1 MKILTVH
8 GSPDAKG
15 NSAKLL
21 NACIEG
27 MKKNK
32 DAEIESIQVYDYK
45 VEAVWKDYFGD
56 VMKKQTDKIKDDM
69 PALKKKML
77 KADIILLSSPIYW
90 YQMSGKLKLFVDRW
104 TDFIN
109 PDFTTALKGK
119 GLALLSTH
127 GGSHLMNG
135 SDYLQLAMCA
145 TADFLGMTWMG
156 AIDCRARMNDSWDD
170 GLSVEQARLFGEK
183 LSTGV
188 NLIGQKVL

>member
-1 MKILTVH
+1 MNILTVH
-8 GSPDAKG
+8 GSPDTEG

-21 NACIEG
+21 TACING
-27 MKKNK
+27 MKKSQEV
-32 DAEIESIQVYDYK
+32 EIESIQVYDYK
-45 VEAVWKDYFGD
+45 IEAVWKDYFAD
-56 VMKKQTDKIKDDM
+56 VMKKQTVKIKDDM
-69 PALKKKML
+69 PLLKNKML
-77 KADIILLSSPIYW
+77 KADIILLASPIYW
-90 YQMSGKLKLFVDRW
+90 YQLSGKLKLFVDRW

-109 PDFTTALKGK
+109 PDFSTQLKGK

-156 AIDCRARMNDSWDD
+156 AVDCRAKMHAEWDD
-170 GLSVEQARLFGEK
+170 GLSVEQAKLFGEK
-183 LSTGV
+183 LSRGV